1 MAFAHISISSICS
14 TIGSAAVATGMGNTL
29 GNKGGVGISMKIGK
43 TKFVFVNAHLAAHQ
57 NAVKQ
62 RNDDYKKIAIEIPNL
77 LLRNEMK
84 TNTKLMAKSS
94 KASVTKK
101 KINRFSANPSPAR
114 LSERGIEN
122 NEINTG
128 GSSNGSYDAA
138 VYTALN
144 ADSLN
149 SNGAQGPQNILT
161 PLDTSRI
168 SLPDSTSNGGLSSNV
183 GLAPNSGLASNVGLA
198 PNSGLSSSS
207 IALEFHDCADRVIFM
222 GDLNYRVRG
231 NRYVRSIE
239 VTLFHHYFS
248 TFSIIMNIFVSIAT
262 LIIIILYILLELFS
276 FSNYFLF

>member
-101 KINRFSANPSPAR
+101 KMNRFSANPSPAR

-149 SNGAQGPQNILT
+149 SNGAQGSQNVLT

-168 SLPDSTSNGGLSSNV
+168 SLPDSTLNGGLS
-183 GLAPNSGLASNVGLA
+183 SNVGLA

-231 NRYVRSIE
+231 NRYVRSKK
-239 VTLFHHYFS
+239 VTLFPS
-248 TFSIIMNIFVSIAT
+248 
-262 LIIIILYILLELFS
+262 S
-276 FSNYFLF
+276 FFHFFYYYKYFLFLLQL

>member
-114 LSERGIEN
+114 LSERDVEN

-168 SLPDSTSNGGLSSNV
+168 SLPDSTLNG
-183 GLAPNSGLASNVGLA
+183 GLA

-248 TFSIIMNIFVSIAT
+248 TFSITMNIFVSIAT
-262 LIIIILYILLELFS
+262 LIIIILHILLELFS
-276 FSNYFLF
+276 FSNYFIF